1 MAPIRQAPPLA
12 LIKVVSV
19 SLEFYLLNRCINLYC
34 KFKNRAFNNEIR
46 YYYVFHANFEKLILN
61 NIKIKRSIIDIY

>member
-19 SLEFYLLNRCINLYC
+19 SLEFYLPNKCINLYC
-34 KFKNRAFNNEIR
+34 KFKNRAFNEGIH
-46 YYYVFHANFEKLILN
+46 YYYIFHANFEKSLLN